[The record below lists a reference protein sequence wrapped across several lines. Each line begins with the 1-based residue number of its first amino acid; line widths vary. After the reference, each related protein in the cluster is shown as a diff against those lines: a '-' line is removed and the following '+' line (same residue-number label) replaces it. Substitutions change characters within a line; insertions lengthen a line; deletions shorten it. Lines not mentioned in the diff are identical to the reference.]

1 MITRHKNKALI
12 LFSIVGCAFILTSCS
27 SGNNFLP
34 AKIHE
39 LTLKEVVSADD
50 ARKIVDELHF
60 QPVATASNEIGF
72 YDSRKGRAVIY
83 ITVYEDQSQAL
94 DAYEKMTQKISP
106 ENSVFFSGEYMKI
119 SDKDVYRCFG
129 MGQTHYVFYQGKRL
143 FWISADTHIA
153 RLFLIEYL
161 QMIRL

>member
-1 MITRHKNKALI
+1 MITRYKNKALI
-12 LFSIVGCAFILTSCS
+12 FYSILCCTFILTNCS
-27 SGNNFLP
+27 SDNNFLP

-39 LTLKEVVSADD
+39 LALKEMVLGDD

-72 YDSRKGRAVIY
+72 YESRKGRAVIY
-83 ITVYEDQSQAL
+83 ITVYDDQSLAL

-153 RLFLIEYL
+153 RGFLTEYL
-161 QMIRL
+161 QIIR